1 MENVLKTERI
11 CEVVK
16 VHPKYVAKNIQ
27 EIVLVLLREKYEG
40 KATEYGY
47 IRRGSIKFASVSS
60 AQVEYYTLHG
70 YVNVDVVFTAQVFN
84 PPKDSIIDTQIMD
97 MNDFGYKA
105 SSFMDGES
113 IIEIIIPKQLTLK
126 HGVYLNPT
134 IGDSVKVK
142 IMDMRVDHMTK
153 RLGAIACF
161 SDLSQDTMAFGQHIE
176 VQRSD
181 QDQDQDPDDDELD
194 VTIEVSDND
203 DGDDDGD
210 IFNDH
215 DTDGDNTDSGSDD
228 DDDDDVVAGVSDTED
243 DVVVEDE

>member
-11 CEVVK
+11 SEVVK
-16 VHPKYVAKNIQ
+16 VHPKYVAKNIS

-47 IRRGSIKFASVSS
+47 IRRGSIKFANVSA
-60 AQVEYYTLHG
+60 AQVEYYSLHG

-84 PPKDSIIDTQIMD
+84 PPKDSVIDTQIMD

-126 HGVYLNPT
+126 HGIHLNPT

-142 IMDMRVDHMTK
+142 IIDMRVDHMTK

-161 SDLSQDTMAFGQHIE
+161 ADAVDSGSGSGEAGGHVLIQRDGDLDEETDIDADADDMDVLVVDTDTEDVETNVDSEGSDANSDTD
-176 VQRSD
+176 SD
-181 QDQDQDPDDDELD
+181 
-194 VTIEVSDND
+194 VIIVGDND
-203 DGDDDGD
+203 DDD
-210 IFNDH
+210 II
-215 DTDGDNTDSGSDD
+215 GDNDD
-228 DDDDDVVAGVSDTED
+228 
-243 DVVVEDE
+243 